1 MGQAT
6 PDVFE
11 AMGVTVLRAE
21 RAEDVRGTV
30 DAAIKMA
37 FDSNRQVA
45 VLISQKII
53 GTKDFRAEERVL

>member
-1 MGQAT
+1 
-6 PDVFE
+6 
-11 AMGVTVLRAE
+11 MGVTVLRAE